1 MRVKVLILLMTAIS
15 LMPASYLVVAGETD
29 RGLALR
35 QAESAKR
42 YLEKLEKSLPSI
54 ADSAPSVKMEEYR
67 DTWLVKVG
75 PFEGDDI
82 ERESFVFFLKYFPDT
97 VMIDKSGNGESVTIS
112 TKPEMAGDGGGGFDR
127 RYIYYGISFIL
138 AILGVLMLLKNI
150 SHSSRIRILQGELER
165 KQSIL
170 DAELEKR
177 KRTDV

>member
-67 DTWLVKVG
+67 DKILTKVN
-75 PFEGDDI
+75 E
-82 ERESFVFFLKYFPDT
+82 VL
-97 VMIDKSGNGESVTIS
+97 DKQINEIKS
-112 TKPEMAGDGGGGFDR
+112 KA
-127 RYIYYGISFIL
+127 
-138 AILGVLMLLKNI
+138 
-150 SHSSRIRILQGELER
+150 
-165 KQSIL
+165 
-170 DAELEKR
+170 
-177 KRTDV
+177 